1 MSVILKDI
9 SVEKRKNNDY
19 LNNDTELKSF
29 SFYED
34 MAKKC
39 ISMFAGPQIRA
50 KMLKDE
56 DAISHVLENIIWGH
70 MRWQE
75 EKGRTLK
82 SYLNQ
87 CGIWA
92 IKSWKTKIYESTKN
106 SQEVSLNDDFNDNC
120 SQRYT
125 YVADK
130 NMLEPFDILYDNASR
145 NVEKIMKSSSLTEL
159 QKTCIQKR
167 YVESKK
173 LREIA
178 EELRITKQAVN
189 QHIKSAVRKMK
200 KQNGIC

>member
-9 SVEKRKNNDY
+9 SVQKRKNNDY
-19 LNNDTELKSF
+19 LNNDTELNSF
-29 SFYED
+29 SFYEE

-56 DAISHVLENIIWGH
+56 DAISHVLENIVWGH

-106 SQEVSLNDDFNDNC
+106 NQEVSLNDDFNDNC

-200 KQNGIC
+200 KQNGVC